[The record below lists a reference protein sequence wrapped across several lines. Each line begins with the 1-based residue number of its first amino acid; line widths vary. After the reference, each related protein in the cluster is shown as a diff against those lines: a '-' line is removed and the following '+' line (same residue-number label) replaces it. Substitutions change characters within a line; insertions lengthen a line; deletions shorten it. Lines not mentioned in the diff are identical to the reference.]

1 MYYKYFTIIAFT
13 LISTTLFS
21 QSRMDKMKA
30 TPATEMAEKMTSML
44 QEKLA
49 LSDEQTTQVKPI
61 MLEDAKQKKDILEN
75 SSIFTIRGRMKSLQK
90 ETKGKLAS
98 ILTEDQIKLYKD
110 RVADEMQDE
119 FKAWIDSRKVD

>member
-1 MYYKYFTIIAFT
+1 
-13 LISTTLFS
+13 
-21 QSRMDKMKA
+21 MDKMKA